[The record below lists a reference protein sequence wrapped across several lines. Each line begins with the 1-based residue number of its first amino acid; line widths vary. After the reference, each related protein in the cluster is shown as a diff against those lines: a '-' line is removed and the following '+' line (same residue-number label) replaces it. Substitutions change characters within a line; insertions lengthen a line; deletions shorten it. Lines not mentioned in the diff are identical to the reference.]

1 MTEIITSS
9 HRLQTLQ
16 TQASPNS
23 PQIPRTTKLTMLRG
37 SRWAFRFI
45 PMPLPSP
52 LVLEICLSTANIQ
65 GIISFCWPGGKHA
78 PEQMDELGT
87 PCKSSA
93 LNQEVFHTTKP
104 RGIHPSQISKW
115 LKCKQRTHKTFTL
128 LNYFTQFFWA
138 QNNNK
143 GKVLLTGIFASS
155 DLKLILSGCCGVMN

>member
-1 MTEIITSS
+1 M
-9 HRLQTLQ
+9 
-16 TQASPNS
+16 
-23 PQIPRTTKLTMLRG
+23 PRSKWM
-37 SRWAFRFI
+37 SWVPHAN
-45 PMPLPSP
+45 PL
-52 LVLEICLSTANIQ
+52 LSTKR
-65 GIISFCWPGGKHA
+65 F
-78 PEQMDELGT
+78 
-87 PCKSSA
+87 SS
-93 LNQEVFHTTKP
+93 TTKP